1 MGFMSLT
8 LAQCP
13 LFINSKKKIDRYGA
27 EPIIGTYSFS
37 KQVKRKKEITPCTV
51 EDTLEILENDF
62 LSYFEI

>member
-8 LAQCP
+8 LAKCP

-37 KQVKRKKEITPCTV
+37 KTSKMKERNYTMYSRRYV
-51 EDTLEILENDF
+51 RN
-62 LSYFEI
+62 S